1 MIKLSKE
8 YTTEIVYPL
17 KYTNLEKKQLLIT
30 DAPKNLVLYITANGY
45 RLLQLK
51 YLRKLDSLQIDLT
64 NIKLHKENNSYYGW
78 IKTNDIIR
86 LNKQLFPTKMV
97 SVVKP
102 DTLQFEFESVATKKV
117 NINPNLNLDFANGYE
132 QADSIIIEPK
142 QVTIKGYA
150 KDINE
155 ITSINTE
162 YKKIKDIKSTQKLY
176 IKLIA
181 NNSNNKIK
189 LSPDSVKII
198 IPVKKRINN

>member
-1 MIKLSKE
+1 MTDGKLPRFNTHLKTNYKKRYEFFIFLLCLSISFIIWLMIKLSKE

-117 NINPNLNLDFANGYE
+117 NINPNLNLDFA
-132 QADSIIIEPK
+132 PL
-142 QVTIKGYA
+142 
-150 KDINE
+150 
-155 ITSINTE
+155 TSLQ
-162 YKKIKDIKSTQKLY
+162 QKLN
-176 IKLIA
+176 L
-181 NNSNNKIK
+181 
-189 LSPDSVKII
+189 
-198 IPVKKRINN
+198 